1 MQRLTGTERNAEAF
15 RRFNRYLMLR
25 LVPKA

>member
-1 MQRLTGTERNAEAF
+1 MRRLTATERNAEVF

-25 LVPKA
+25 LAPRA

>member
-15 RRFNRYLMLR
+15 RTHNRYLMLR
-25 LVPKA
+25 LARKA

>member
-1 MQRLTGTERNAEAF
+1 MRRLTGTERNAESF

-25 LVPKA
+25 LVRGS